1 MSNDKITIEN
11 NPDSSGLVDVALE
24 ATFNLLLFAVNCTAI
39 KLCAAI
45 ICTQANKLKNLKK
58 KNLW

>member
-11 NPDSSGLVDVALE
+11 NPDSSGVVDVALE

-45 ICTQANKLKNLKK
+45 ICTQANKLKN
-58 KNLW
+58 